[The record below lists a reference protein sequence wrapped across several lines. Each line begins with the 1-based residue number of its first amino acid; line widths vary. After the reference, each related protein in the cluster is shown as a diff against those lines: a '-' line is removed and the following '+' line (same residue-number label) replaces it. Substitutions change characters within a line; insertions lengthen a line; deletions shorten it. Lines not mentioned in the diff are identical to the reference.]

1 VVTAYGRQPWRGLA
15 WAAGVVLVGAIV
27 FWKKEDMEVRDPEF
41 EGRKYNPIWYSFDL
55 FAPIIDL
62 EAASV
67 WAPRP
72 DKHRKWLYLRIHRLL
87 GWILVPIGIVAITGL
102 LQGGT
107 P

>member
-1 VVTAYGRQPWRGLA
+1 MKERDEKFKGRR
-15 WAAGVVLVGAIV
+15 
-27 FWKKEDMEVRDPEF
+27 
-41 EGRKYNPIWYSFDL
+41 YNPIWYSFDL

-72 DKHRKWLYLRIHRLL
+72 DKVGMWFYLRIHRLL
-87 GWILVPIGIVAITGL
+87 GWILVPIAILAITGL

-107 P
+107 S